1 MLRLRKSVV
10 LSALSVFLL
19 ASCGEPNK
27 VNATD
32 TAQSLLG
39 MGYTSTV
46 YTEAQYKEL
55 SAGESLPAEGLEN
68 YLVAIKGTANDVFI
82 AWFFGTVDQADGFFR
97 ANLGPISRLSE
108 QVEGG
113 SSGCYNNVTWLG
125 PRATAETL
133 KWIIH

>member
-32 TAQSLLG
+32 TAKNLSG
-39 MGYTSTV
+39 MGYTYTI
-46 YTEAQYKEL
+46 YTEAQYNEL

-68 YLVAIKGTANDVFI
+68 YLVAIRESAADVFI
-82 AWFFGTVDQADGFFR
+82 AWFFENTEKAGDFYR

-108 QVEGG
+108 QVEDG

-125 PRATAETL
+125 RRATADTL